1 MLRILVA
8 EDLQEDAQLLKL
20 AFTRA
25 GSKVPLHFVRDG
37 AEAID
42 YLGGQGTFANREE
55 HPLPSL
61 LLLDIKM
68 PGMDGFDVLAWLRG
82 RPDSLRRLPV
92 IVFSSSNEPGDINRA
107 YDLGANSYLM
117 KPAEFDSMQEAAHR
131 LEAYWL
137 QLNCWPECDQAAA

>member
-8 EDLQEDAQLLKL
+8 EDRQEDAQLLKL

-37 AEAID
+37 AEVID
-42 YLGGQGTFANREE
+42 YLGGQGAFGNRAE
-55 HPLPSL
+55 HPLPTL

-68 PGMDGFDVLAWLRG
+68 PGMDGFDVLAWLRN
-82 RPDSLRRLPV
+82 RTDLLRRLPV
-92 IVFSSSNEPGDINRA
+92 IIFSSSDEPGDINRA

-117 KPAEFDSMQEAAHR
+117 KPAEFEGMQDTAHT
-131 LEAYWL
+131 LERYWL
-137 QLNCWPECDQAAA
+137 RLNRWPECGQAAA